1 MLQLDILTLFPQL
14 FGPFLEIGLL
24 GKAIR
29 EQHLAVHLCD
39 FREYGLGKH
48 KQVDDEPYG
57 GGPGMLLR
65 IEPIWQALH
74 NRESHHRNAGRGVRK
89 LLLTPQGKPFRQE
102 TVNELSESEDA
113 LILVCGRYEGFDER
127 IRSLVD
133 EEISGGDFICF
144 GGEVIAMTMIEAITR
159 LLPGVLGNAESSR
172 EESFS
177 EARLEHPQ
185 YTRPPLFEGMA
196 VPEVLLSWH
205 HGQIA
210 EWRRTQAQERTVQRR
225 PDLLKTS

>member
-14 FGPFLEIGLL
+14 FDPFLEAGLL

-29 EQHLAVHLCD
+29 EQRVMIHLCD
-39 FREYGLGKH
+39 LREYGLGKH
-48 KQVDDEPYG
+48 KQVDDDPYG
-57 GGPGMLLR
+57 GGPGMVLR
-65 IEPIWQALH
+65 IEPIWQMLH
-74 NRESHHRNAGRGVRK
+74 DRESHHRNAGRSVRK
-89 LLLTPQGKPFRQE
+89 LLLTPQGQPFRQE
-102 TVNELSESEDA
+102 TAHALSQGEDV

-144 GGEVIAMTMIEAITR
+144 GGEVIAMMMIEAVTR
-159 LLPGVLGNAESSR
+159 LLPGVLGNAESSQ

-177 EARLEHPQ
+177 AARLEHPQ

-196 VPEVLLSWH
+196 VPEVLLSGH
-205 HGQIA
+205 HGRIA
-210 EWRRTQAQERTVQRR
+210 EWRRIQAQERTAQRR

>member
-1 MLQLDILTLFPQL
+1 MLRLDILTLFPQL
-14 FGPFLEIGLL
+14 FGPFLGEGLL

-29 EQHLAVHLCD
+29 EQHVAVHLCD

-57 GGPGMLLR
+57 GGPGMVLR

-74 NRESHHRNAGRGVRK
+74 DRESHHRSEGRSVRK
-89 LLLTPQGKPFRQE
+89 LLLTPQGNPFRQS
-102 TVNELSESEDA
+102 TARELSQSEDA
-113 LILVCGRYEGFDER
+113 LILICGRYEGFDER

-159 LLPGVLGNAESSR
+159 LLPGVLGNAESSTQ
-172 EESFS
+172 ESFS
-177 EARLEHPQ
+177 ESRLEHPQ
-185 YTRPPLFEGMA
+185 YTRPPFFEGMA
-196 VPEVLLSWH
+196 VPEGLLSGN

-210 EWRRTQAQERTVQRR
+210 EWRRTQAQERTAQRR